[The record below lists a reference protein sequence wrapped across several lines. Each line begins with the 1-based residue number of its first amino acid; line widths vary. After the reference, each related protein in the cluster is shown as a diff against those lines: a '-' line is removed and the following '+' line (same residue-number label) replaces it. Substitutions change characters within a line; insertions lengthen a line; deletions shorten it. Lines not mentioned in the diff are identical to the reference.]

1 MAEDLERRR
10 VFRRQ
15 DGEARIVLQ
24 RPAKVHELA
33 IAGGAR
39 SCPCR
44 WRVGGTDAR
53 HQRFFS
59 QPGRNLPGNLGR
71 GDPAGRLAARAV
83 RQGDL
88 DGVHTSLA
96 AVVSEAK
103 PRSGETLTLADG
115 SCQGQGRLNEGVCD
129 MKVGVWAFSFFVLPV
144 LAL

>member
-24 RPAKVHELA
+24 RPAKVHEFA

-39 SCPCR
+39 SYPRR

-59 QPGRNLPGNLGR
+59 QPGRDLPGNLGR
-71 GDPAGRLAARAV
+71 GDPPGRLAARAV

-88 DGVHTSLA
+88 DGAHTSLA

-103 PRSGETLTLADG
+103 PRRETLTLADG
-115 SCQGQGRLNEGVCD
+115 SCQGQGRLNEGD
-129 MKVGVWAFSFFVLPV
+129 TRQ
-144 LAL
+144 ALEV

>member
-1 MAEDLERRR
+1 MAEDLERRW

-15 DGEARIVLQ
+15 DGEARIALQ
-24 RPAKVHELA
+24 RPAKVYELA

-71 GDPAGRLAARAV
+71 GDPPGRLAARALP
-83 RQGDL
+83 QGDL
-88 DGVHTSLA
+88 DGVHTTLA
-96 AVVSEAK
+96 AGVREAK
-103 PRSGETLTLADG
+103 TPSRTTLTLANGSFQGSGTLNDG
-115 SCQGQGRLNEGVCD
+115 D
-129 MKVGVWAFSFFVLPV
+129 
-144 LAL
+144 